1 VPAQTLFDM
10 SASWRLP
17 IQQNVTWSINVQNL
31 ADTKAQTF
39 VGTPAIGR
47 LALTRLQWSF

>member
-1 VPAQTLFDM
+1 V
-10 SASWRLP
+10 
-17 IQQNVTWSINVQNL
+17 QQNVTWSINIQNL

-47 LALTRLQWSF
+47 VALTRLQWSF